1 MKFESHDDSGDEL
14 DEDSLLE
21 SPLDKVEPYGMFKT
35 VILGKATFKY
45 REKACLI

>member
-1 MKFESHDDSGDEL
+1 MKFESHEDSGDEL

-35 VILGKATFKY
+35 VLLGKLTLDY
-45 REKACLI
+45 RE